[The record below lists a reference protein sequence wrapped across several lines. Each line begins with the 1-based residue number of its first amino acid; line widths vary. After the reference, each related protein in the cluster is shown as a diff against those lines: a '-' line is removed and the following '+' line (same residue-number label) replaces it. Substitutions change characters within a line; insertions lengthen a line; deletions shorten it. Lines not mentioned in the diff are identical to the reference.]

1 VLQQNS
7 VILSKQLQIQIIMDE
22 KMNNIVLVPT
32 DFTPV
37 GDNAISQAA
46 EAARFLNYKV
56 VILHVVDS
64 TTKAQLKKENLTEE
78 TIEEKLQAIAK
89 DVQFNYGIEAEG
101 MAREGNIFTTISD
114 VAKEIGANLLYL
126 GTHGKIGMQ
135 HITGSY
141 ALKVVT
147 SSPAPVIVVQKRS
160 FNDGYRHI
168 VLPITSDSGP
178 WEKTKWA
185 AHIANQF
192 KSEIHIYQMAGEN
205 IEEAVKQITEF
216 FSKNDVSFTIK
227 VTPKNTNFA
236 KQVVDYATSNNAD
249 LIMIMTDPDQSL
261 ARFILGSW
269 DEQIIFNGSQ
279 IPVMCINPR
288 KLEWKKIVS
297 Y

>member
-1 VLQQNS
+1 MTEN
-7 VILSKQLQIQIIMDE
+7 
-22 KMNNIVLVPT
+22 MNNLVLVPT
-32 DFTPV
+32 DFTAV

-46 EAARFLNYKV
+46 EAARFLGYKV
-56 VILHVVDS
+56 VVLHVIDK
-64 TTKAQLKKENLTEE
+64 TTKAQLKKESLDEASVE
-78 TIEEKLQAIAK
+78 DKLQVLVDDIKAT
-89 DVQFNYGIEAEG
+89 YGIEAEG
-101 MAREGNIFTTISD
+101 ISREGTIFTTISD
-114 VAKEIGANLLYL
+114 VAKELGANLLYL

-135 HITGSY
+135 HLTGSY

-185 AHIANQF
+185 AHIAKQF
-192 KSEIHIYQMAGEN
+192 RSEIHIYQMNGPE
-205 IEEAVKQITEF
+205 IDEAVNQITEF
-216 FSKNDVSFTIK
+216 FDKNDVKYT
-227 VTPKNTNFA
+227 VREAAKNTNFA
-236 KQVVDYATSNNAD
+236 KQIIDYATSNNAD
-249 LIMIMTDPDQSL
+249 LVMIMTDPDQSF

-269 DEQIIFNGSQ
+269 DEQIIFNAAQ

-288 KLEWKKIVS
+288 KLNWQKIVS

>member
-1 VLQQNS
+1 MTEN
-7 VILSKQLQIQIIMDE
+7 
-22 KMNNIVLVPT
+22 MNNIVLVPT

-37 GDNAISQAA
+37 GDNAINQAA
-46 EAARFLNYKV
+46 EAAKFLNYKV
-56 VILHVVDS
+56 VVLHVIDS
-64 TTKAQLKKENLTEE
+64 TTKSQLKKDNLDESS
-78 TIEEKLQAIAK
+78 ISEKLESISQDIK
-89 DVQFNYGIEAEG
+89 ENYGIEAEG
-101 MAREGNIFTTISD
+101 IAREGTIFSAISD

-160 FNDGYRHI
+160 FDNGYRHI

-192 KSEIHIYQMAGEN
+192 NSEIHIYQMAGEH
-205 IEEAVKQITEF
+205 IDEAVKQITEF
-216 FSKNDVSFTIK
+216 FTKNDVVFT
-227 VTPKNTNFA
+227 VRVAQKNTNFA
-236 KQVVDYATSNNAD
+236 KQVIDYATSNNAD
-249 LIMIMTDPDQSL
+249 LIMIMTDPDQSF
-261 ARFILGSW
+261 AKFILGSW
-269 DEQIIFNGSQ
+269 DEQLIFNTTQ

-288 KLEWKKIVS
+288 KFNWQKIVS

>member
-1 VLQQNS
+1 MTEN
-7 VILSKQLQIQIIMDE
+7 
-22 KMNNIVLVPT
+22 MNNIVLVPT

-37 GDNAISQAA
+37 GDNAINQAC
-46 EAARFLNYKV
+46 EAAKFLNYKV
-56 VILHVVDS
+56 VVLHVIDS
-64 TTKAQLKKENLTEE
+64 TTKTQLKKENLDEASIT
-78 TIEEKLQAIAK
+78 EKLELITQEIK
-89 DVQFNYGIEAEG
+89 SNYGIEAEG
-101 MAREGNIFTTISD
+101 IAREGTIFSAISD

-160 FNDGYRHI
+160 FDNGYRHI

-192 KSEIHIYQMAGEN
+192 KSEIHIFQMNGDN
-205 IEEAVKQITEF
+205 IDEAVKQITEF
-216 FSKNDVSFTIK
+216 FEKNEIVYT
-227 VTPKNTNFA
+227 VRVAQKNTNFA
-236 KQVVDYATSNNAD
+236 KQVIDYSTSNNAD
-249 LIMIMTDPDQSL
+249 LIMIMTDPDQSFK
-261 ARFILGSW
+261 RFILGSW
-269 DEQIIFNGSQ
+269 DEQLIFNTTQ

-288 KLEWKKIVS
+288 KFNWQKIVS

>member
-1 VLQQNS
+1 MTEN
-7 VILSKQLQIQIIMDE
+7 
-22 KMNNIVLVPT
+22 MNNIVLVPT
-32 DFTPV
+32 DFTAV
-37 GDNAISQAA
+37 GDNAINQAA
-46 EAARFLNYKV
+46 EAAKFLEYKV
-56 VILHVVDS
+56 VILHVIDKA
-64 TTKAQLKKENLTEE
+64 TKAQLKKDSLDEAA
-78 TIEEKLQAIAK
+78 IHEKLDALAQ
-89 DVQFNYGIEAEG
+89 DVKKNYNIEAEG
-101 MAREGNIFTTISD
+101 MAREGSIFTTISD

-126 GTHGKIGMQ
+126 GTHGKVGMQ

-160 FNDGYRHI
+160 FNEGYRHI

-185 AHIANQF
+185 AHIAKQF

-205 IEEAVKQITEF
+205 IDDAVEQITAF
-216 FSKNDVSFTIK
+216 FTKNEISYTIRVASKNA
-227 VTPKNTNFA
+227 NFA

-249 LIMIMTDPDQSL
+249 LIMIMTDPDQTFK
-261 ARFILGSW
+261 RFILGSW
-269 DEQIIFNGSQ
+269 DEQIIFNMSQ

-288 KLEWKKIVS
+288 KFNWQKIVS

>member
-1 VLQQNS
+1 
-7 VILSKQLQIQIIMDE
+7 MDD
-22 KMNNIVLVPT
+22 KMNSIVLVPT

-46 EAARFLNYKV
+46 EAAKFLNYKV
-56 VILHVVDS
+56 VILHVIDK
-64 TTKAQLKKENLTEE
+64 TTKAQLKKENLDEV
-78 TIEEKLQAIAK
+78 TINAKLDAIATELK
-89 DVQFNYGIEAEG
+89 ENYGIEAEG
-101 MAREGNIFTTISD
+101 LAREGSIFTTISD
-114 VAKEIGANLLYL
+114 VAKDIGANILYL
-126 GTHGKIGMQ
+126 GTHGKVGMQ
-135 HITGSY
+135 HLTGSY

-160 FNDGYRHI
+160 FNEGYGHI

-185 AHIANQF
+185 AHIAKQF
-192 KSEIHIYQMAGEN
+192 HSGIHIYQMGGES
-205 IEEAVKQITEF
+205 IDEAVKQITEYF
-216 FSKNDVSFTIK
+216 TKNEITYTIK
-227 VTPKNTNFA
+227 VANKNTTFA

-261 ARFILGSW
+261 KRFILGSW

-288 KLEWKKIVS
+288 KLNWQKIVS

>member
-1 VLQQNS
+1 MIEN
-7 VILSKQLQIQIIMDE
+7 
-22 KMNNIVLVPT
+22 MNNLVLVPT

-46 EAARFLNYKV
+46 EAARFLGYKV
-56 VILHVVDS
+56 VVLHVIDK
-64 TTKAQLKKENLTEE
+64 TTKSQLKKENLDE
-78 TIEEKLQAIAK
+78 TSVEEKLQAIVDDLK
-89 DVQFNYGIEAEG
+89 STYSIEAEG
-101 MAREGNIFTTISD
+101 MAREGTIFTTISD
-114 VAKEIGANLLYL
+114 VAKELGANLLYL

-135 HITGSY
+135 HLTGSY

-160 FNDGYRHI
+160 FNEGYRHI

-185 AHIANQF
+185 AHIAKQF
-192 KSEIHIYQMAGEN
+192 HSEIHIYQMNGSE
-205 IEEAVKQITEF
+205 IDEAVNQITEF
-216 FSKNDVSFTIK
+216 FDKNEVKYT
-227 VTPKNTNFA
+227 VREAAKNTNFA
-236 KQVVDYATSNNAD
+236 RQITDYATSNNAD
-249 LIMIMTDPDQSL
+249 LMMIMTDPDQSF

-269 DEQIIFNGSQ
+269 DEQIIFNAAQ

-288 KLEWKKIVS
+288 KLNWQKIVS

>member
-1 VLQQNS
+1 
-7 VILSKQLQIQIIMDE
+7 MDE

-56 VILHVVDS
+56 VVLHVVDS
-64 TTKAQLKKENLTEE
+64 TTKAQLKKDNLSEE
-78 TIEEKLQAIAK
+78 TIQEKLQAVAK
-89 DVQFNYGIEAEG
+89 EIQFNYGVEAEG
-101 MAREGNIFTTISD
+101 IAREGSIFTTISD

-185 AHIANQF
+185 AHIAKQF
-192 KSEIHIYQMAGEN
+192 KSEIHVYQMAGEN
-205 IEEAVKQITEF
+205 ISEAVSQITEF
-216 FSKNDVSFTIK
+216 FSKNDVSFTLK
-227 VTPKNTNFA
+227 VATKNTNFA
-236 KQVVDYATSNNAD
+236 KQVLDYATSNNAD

-269 DEQIIFNGSQ
+269 DEQIIFNGTQ

-288 KLEWKKIVS
+288 KFEWKKIVS

>member
-1 VLQQNS
+1 MTENM
-7 VILSKQLQIQIIMDE
+7 K
-22 KMNNIVLVPT
+22 NIVLVPT
-32 DFTPV
+32 DFTEV

-46 EAARFLNYKV
+46 EAASFLNYKV
-56 VILHVVDS
+56 VVLHVIDKN
-64 TTKAQLKKENLTEE
+64 TKAQLKKDSLDQTSVN
-78 TIEEKLQAIAK
+78 EKLAQIVVEIK
-89 DVQFNYGIEAEG
+89 QQYGINAEG
-101 MAREGNIFTTISD
+101 ISREGSIFTTISD

-126 GTHGKIGMQ
+126 GTHGKIGIQ
-135 HITGSY
+135 HLTGSY

-160 FNDGYRHI
+160 FDKGYKHI

-185 AHIANQF
+185 AHIAKQF
-192 KSEIHIYQMAGEN
+192 GSEIHIYQMTGDP
-205 IEEAVKQITEF
+205 IDEAVKQITEF
-216 FSKNDVSFTIK
+216 FVKNDIK
-227 VTPKNTNFA
+227 YTVRLADKNANFA
-236 KQVVDYATSNNAD
+236 RQVVDYATSNNSD

-261 ARFILGSW
+261 KRFILGSW

-288 KLEWKKIVS
+288 KFNWQKIVS